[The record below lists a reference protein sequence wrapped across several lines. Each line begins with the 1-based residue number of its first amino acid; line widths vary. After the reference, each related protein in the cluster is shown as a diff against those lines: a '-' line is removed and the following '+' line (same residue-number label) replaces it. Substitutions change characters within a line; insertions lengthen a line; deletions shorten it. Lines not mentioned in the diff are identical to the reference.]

1 MHDALIGALA
11 RVDRPGEFC
20 AAGDLPMTL
29 PGLTV
34 EGLGALSLPLAE
46 AQAREL
52 IGLCRQAPY
61 GKGVQTLVDTSV
73 RRVWQ
78 LEPDRLQFT
87 NPHWETTLGRTV
99 EEVREK
105 LGLER
110 SPLVAHLHDLLVY
123 ERGSFFLPHRD
134 GEKLDRMVATLVI
147 VLPSAHE
154 GGELVVSHNG
164 ERYEIAFPGAASGFE
179 LSYAAFYADCEHEV
193 RPIQSGYRLC
203 LTYNLVLAKPGR
215 GKRLGAPSYG
225 PVVDEASD
233 LLTFWCE
240 DRCTQKIAVA
250 LDHLYTQDGLTP
262 DALKGTDR
270 ARAEVLFQAA
280 RRAQC
285 VAHLAL
291 VTLWKCNSAEY
302 AYHRPYSRWRRY
314 GDWDESEG
322 TGDVPYETGEII
334 DSTLTAEHWLDR
346 AGRKAGFGSIPLDE
360 DEIVSASPLDA
371 GEPSEEEFEG
381 FTGNAGMTVERWY
394 RRAAVVIWPRE
405 EHYAVLCEAG
415 TVAGIGGLEQ
425 MVRQLRRSPGADFP
439 ARREACLAFA
449 AAIVESWK
457 GRDHGG
463 LADGQDALDPGLFP
477 ALLCE
482 LDDPGLLCRFIREV
496 MPADGEARFGESFV
510 QAVRRH
516 GWGRFEPELVSL
528 FAASDAHSL
537 TRNAEWL
544 RLLCREEGV
553 GADRRSLC
561 VRLCAVIVEALNAV
575 DGARV
580 EQPVGWRTPQ
590 FDRAA
595 LLSALVD
602 AMLAVDA
609 RAPLRRL
616 VEGALDRPDRYD
628 LTEVHLAAI
637 FALGSGLTG
646 FAASNEPIAR
656 WLTACRAR
664 LEARTE
670 RPPERPKDY
679 RRAHELPCDCVDCRA
694 LSRFLADPD
703 RGELRMRLNKA
714 RRKHL
719 HRTIDAHR
727 CDLTHVTE
735 RHGRPYTLV
744 CAKTTASH
752 ERALTT
758 YRRDMK
764 NIARL
769 KEIAA
774 AGG

>member
-1 MHDALIGALA
+1 MHEALIGALA

-34 EGLGALSLPLAE
+34 EGLGALSLPLGE

-61 GKGVQTLVDTSV
+61 GKGAQTLVDASV

-87 NPHWETTLGRTV
+87 NPRWEEALGRAV
-99 EEVREK
+99 DEVREK
-105 LGLER
+105 LGLKR
-110 SPLVAHLHDLLVY
+110 SKLVAHLHDLLVY

-134 GEKLDRMVATLVI
+134 GEKLDRMVGTLVI

-164 ERYEIAFPGAASGFE
+164 ERHEIAFPGAASGFE

-193 RPIQSGYRLC
+193 RPLESGYRLC

-225 PVVDEASD
+225 PVVDEVAG

-240 DRCTQKIAVA
+240 DRYPQKIAVA

-270 ARAEVLFQAA
+270 ARADVLFQAA
-280 RRAQC
+280 KRAEC

-291 VTLWKCNSAEY
+291 VTLWKCNSTEY
-302 AYHRPYSRWRRY
+302 VHDRPYSRRRRY
-314 GDWDESEG
+314 DDWDEGDGS
-322 TGDVPYETGEII
+322 GDVPYETGEII
-334 DSTLTAEHWLDR
+334 DSSLTAEHWRDR

-360 DEIVSASPLDA
+360 DEIVAASPLDA

-381 FTGNAGMTVERWY
+381 YTGNAGMTVDRWY
-394 RRAAVVIWPRE
+394 RRAAVTIWPRE
-405 EHYAVLCEAG
+405 EHFAVLCEAG
-415 TVAGIGGLEQ
+415 TAACIGGLEQ
-425 MVRQLRRSPGADFP
+425 MVRRLGRAPAADLH

-457 GRDHGG
+457 GPDYGG
-463 LADGQDALDPGLFP
+463 RADGRDALDPGLFP

-482 LDDPGLLCRFIREV
+482 LDEPGLLRRFIREV
-496 MPADGEARFGESFV
+496 MPKDGEARFGESFA
-510 QAVRRH
+510 QSGRRH
-516 GWGRFEPELVSL
+516 GWRCFEAELVSL

-537 TRNAEWL
+537 ARNAEWL
-544 RLLCREEGV
+544 RLLCRGEGV
-553 GADRRSLC
+553 RADRHSLC
-561 VRLCAVIVEALNAV
+561 VRLCTVIVEALNAL
-575 DGARV
+575 DDARV
-580 EQPVGWRTPQ
+580 EQPFGWRTPE

-609 RAPLRRL
+609 RAPLQRL
-616 VEGALDRPDRYD
+616 IDGALERPDKYD

-637 FALGSGLTG
+637 FALGSRLTG
-646 FAASNEPIAR
+646 FAASNESIAH
-656 WLTACRAR
+656 WLTACRER
-664 LEARTE
+664 LEARTD
-670 RPPERPKDY
+670 RPPERPRDY

-719 HRTIDAHR
+719 HRMIDAHR

-769 KEIAA
+769 KKIGA